1 MKKLL
6 FIIIMFLSAISINA
20 EQENKKFNPQQF
32 RKDQE
37 ACITQNAQLTQQ
49 EAAAFFPLFREQQDK
64 QRALFNQQMKLARK
78 RPCSDKEAAH
88 IIEQMGQ
95 IELKIAKLKIQYNTK
110 FCRAIPAMK
119 VMRCIKAEEK
129 FKHRVMDNLV
139 RGQHPHGPRPP
150 RPDKK

>member
-6 FIIIMFLSAISINA
+6 FIILMFLSAISINA

-32 RKDQE
+32 RKNQE
-37 ACITQNAQLTQQ
+37 AFIIKDAQLTQQ

-64 QRALFNQQMKLARK
+64 QRALFNQQMKLAHK
-78 RPCSDKEAAH
+78 RPSSDKEAAK
-88 IIEQMGQ
+88 IIDQMDQ
-95 IELKIAKLKIQYNTK
+95 IELKITKLKSQYHVK

-150 RPDKK
+150 HLDKK